1 MLRVS
6 ICDDDV
12 ATLSQLEELVR
23 QYLDPGELCL
33 ATYSGYGE
41 FLTTRNMWRS
51 PSRSSRSTF

>member
-23 QYLDPGELCL
+23 QYLDP
-33 ATYSGYGE
+33 
-41 FLTTRNMWRS
+41 
-51 PSRSSRSTF
+51 RSSAWQPIQAMESF

>member
-33 ATYSGYGE
+33 APIQAMES
-41 FLTTRNMWRS
+41 F
-51 PSRSSRSTF
+51 

>member
-33 ATYSGYGE
+33 ATYSGYG
-41 FLTTRNMWRS
+41 
-51 PSRSSRSTF
+51 

>member
-23 QYLDPGELCL
+23 QYLDPRELCL
-33 ATYSGYGE
+33 ATYSG
-41 FLTTRNMWRS
+41 
-51 PSRSSRSTF
+51 